1 MVRQQQQAIR
11 LENEL
16 EQARES
22 QTAALAELR
31 NSIASRS
38 SAMTQ
43 LQTQQSELQQLIEEI
58 TRALEGC
65 LLYTSDAAD
74 E

>member
-1 MVRQQQQAIR
+1 MARQQQLALG

-43 LQTQQSELQQLIEEI
+43 LETQQSELQLLIEEI
-58 TRALEGC
+58 TRALEGV
-65 LLYTSDAAD
+65 
-74 E
+74 